1 MTKIIKTKTKMQYLV
16 TLQNAATG
24 KMQTHRTLA
33 KSSAVAGSRA
43 ITEAK
48 AKAAGEYIVKTVDY
62 AY

>member
-1 MTKIIKTKTKMQYLV
+1 MQYLV